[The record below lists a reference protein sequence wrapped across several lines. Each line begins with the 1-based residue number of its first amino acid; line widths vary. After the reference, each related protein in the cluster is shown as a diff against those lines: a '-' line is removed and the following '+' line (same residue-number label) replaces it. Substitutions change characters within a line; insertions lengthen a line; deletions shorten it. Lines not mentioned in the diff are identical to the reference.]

1 MIVYLIC
8 YAASWIFAR
17 FGLYYLSGAALF
29 LAAGYLYAYDYRRSG
44 NLIHLRGLFSCFWVG
59 GQGAACLKLSK
70 LQTDWALQTWICFF
84 LALVGFWITFEV
96 LDRLMGGNER
106 FTMNRYR
113 QRSTVRPLFFCIVG
127 LTVISAAAFVTE
139 AAVLGF
145 IPVLVRG
152 VPHAYS
158 AFHMTGL
165 HYVTVS
171 CVLIP
176 AMTVLYF
183 EQ

>member
-70 LQTDWALQTWICFF
+70 LQTDWVLQTWICFF

-96 LDRLMGGNER
+96 LDRLM
-106 FTMNRYR
+106 
-113 QRSTVRPLFFCIVG
+113 
-127 LTVISAAAFVTE
+127 
-139 AAVLGF
+139 
-145 IPVLVRG
+145 
-152 VPHAYS
+152 
-158 AFHMTGL
+158 
-165 HYVTVS
+165 
-171 CVLIP
+171 
-176 AMTVLYF
+176 
-183 EQ
+183 

>member
-59 GQGAACLKLSK
+59 GQGAACRSFQSFRPDLG
-70 LQTDWALQTWICFF
+70 AQTWICFF

-96 LDRLMGGNER
+96 LDRLWEEMSG
-106 FTMNRYR
+106 
-113 QRSTVRPLFFCIVG
+113 SP
-127 LTVISAAAFVTE
+127 
-139 AAVLGF
+139 
-145 IPVLVRG
+145 
-152 VPHAYS
+152 
-158 AFHMTGL
+158 
-165 HYVTVS
+165 
-171 CVLIP
+171 
-176 AMTVLYF
+176 
-183 EQ
+183 

>member
-106 FTMNRYR
+106 FSMNRY
-113 QRSTVRPLFFCIVG
+113 
-127 LTVISAAAFVTE
+127 
-139 AAVLGF
+139 
-145 IPVLVRG
+145 
-152 VPHAYS
+152 
-158 AFHMTGL
+158 
-165 HYVTVS
+165 
-171 CVLIP
+171 
-176 AMTVLYF
+176 
-183 EQ
+183 

>member
-29 LAAGYLYAYDYRRSG
+29 LAAGYLYAYDYRSSG

-70 LQTDWALQTWICFF
+70 LQTDWVLQTWICFF
-84 LALVGFWITFEV
+84 LALVGFWITFED

-106 FTMNRYR
+106 FTMNRY
-113 QRSTVRPLFFCIVG
+113 
-127 LTVISAAAFVTE
+127 
-139 AAVLGF
+139 
-145 IPVLVRG
+145 
-152 VPHAYS
+152 
-158 AFHMTGL
+158 
-165 HYVTVS
+165 
-171 CVLIP
+171 
-176 AMTVLYF
+176 
-183 EQ
+183 

>member
-70 LQTDWALQTWICFF
+70 LQTRLGASD
-84 LALVGFWITFEV
+84 
-96 LDRLMGGNER
+96 LD
-106 FTMNRYR
+106 
-113 QRSTVRPLFFCIVG
+113 LFFPCPCG
-127 LTVISAAAFVTE
+127 LLDHIR
-139 AAVLGF
+139 GF
-145 IPVLVRG
+145 RPVDGRK
-152 VPHAYS
+152 
-158 AFHMTGL
+158 
-165 HYVTVS
+165 
-171 CVLIP
+171 
-176 AMTVLYF
+176 
-183 EQ
+183 

>member
-70 LQTDWALQTWICFF
+70 LQTDW
-84 LALVGFWITFEV
+84 
-96 LDRLMGGNER
+96 R
-106 FTMNRYR
+106 FRPGSVFSLPLWAFGSHS
-113 QRSTVRPLFFCIVG
+113 RS
-127 LTVISAAAFVTE
+127 
-139 AAVLGF
+139 
-145 IPVLVRG
+145 
-152 VPHAYS
+152 
-158 AFHMTGL
+158 
-165 HYVTVS
+165 
-171 CVLIP
+171 
-176 AMTVLYF
+176 
-183 EQ
+183 